1 MYSDTNKGSPS
12 NLKIISRN
20 FNLFELFAVIQP
32 LFNKRTIKTFDTD
45 WRKGKLVSDET
56 ISLALNFFC
65 LTCRNLL
72 DAMLDL
78 SSAEKTTT
86 LKKNPEPSIST
97 SLSNKNNQS
106 NVPLQI
112 THKQS
117 GNNQLIVDS

>member
-12 NLKIISRN
+12 NLKIISRD

-45 WRKGKLVSDET
+45 WRKGKFVSDET

-86 LKKNPEPSIST
+86 LKKPQNQVFQRASPIKT
-97 SLSNKNNQS
+97 NNQTCLFKLHI
-106 NVPLQI
+106 NKVVI
-112 THKQS
+112 IK
-117 GNNQLIVDS
+117 